1 MKMLRTILCLLLLL
15 PLMQVA
21 AQDDIGRKL
30 NSTIK
35 DGDAISL
42 SKHFNTRVDITLP
55 SVDDTFSQN
64 HATQVLK
71 DFFTKY
77 PPSSFIINH
86 DGTSN
91 DGSLYLIGTY
101 KSGDNTFRVYIL
113 LKKSADRFK
122 IFQLQFEKK

>member
-1 MKMLRTILCLLLLL
+1 
-15 PLMQVA
+15 MQVA

-42 SKHFNTRVDITLP
+42 SKHFNARVDITLP

>member
-42 SKHFNTRVDITLP
+42 SKHFNNTVDITLP